1 LKAGSQM
8 PPVALSSIRS
18 SSSRRTRN
26 ELGTMPLAVPECSG
40 ASSTRTVTVTAT
52 RPRRL
57 FVSHS
62 RE

>member
-1 LKAGSQM
+1 
-8 PPVALSSIRS
+8 
-18 SSSRRTRN
+18 
-26 ELGTMPLAVPECSG
+26 MPLAVPECSG